1 METNPT
7 EPFQDAFKAGV
18 KSAEPNPIIE
28 GVFSHHKDV
37 TITDKYEAVV
47 REKKQN
53 DSGPGNPRAI
63 VTLHTPEAM
72 KNFFHRFKESR
83 TIILANAETK
93 TIATIIDFQEESKE
107 ERSVAEDTGWGQ
119 FRGVLA
125 LKTSRKLK
133 EWEKATEWMGQSE
146 FANFLEDH
154 LEDVR
159 NPSGADMLSI
169 ATDLEA
175 NSTGSFKGK
184 VNLQNGDV
192 RLDYQSDTQTSI
204 ELPKIIELGIPLF
217 EHGDK
222 YLLKARLRYRVG
234 GGGVA
239 FKLIFTNLI
248 DAVDAEFERLTQAIE
263 ESTMPILRGTTDIYW
278 DKF

>member
-37 TITDKYEAVV
+37 NITDKYDAVI
-47 REKKQN
+47 REKKQF
-53 DSGPGNPRAI
+53 DDGPVNPRSI

-72 KNFFHRFKESR
+72 KSFYHRFKESR
-83 TIILANAETK
+83 TIILANSESK
-93 TIATIIDFQEESKE
+93 TIATIIDFQEESKD
-107 ERSVAEDTGWGQ
+107 ERSVQLDTGWGQ
-119 FRGVLA
+119 FRGSLA
-125 LKTSRKLK
+125 FKTSRKLK
-133 EWEKATEWMGQSE
+133 EWKVTTEWMGQSE
-146 FANFLEDH
+146 FANLLEDH
-154 LEDVR
+154 LEDVLD
-159 NPSGADMLSI
+159 PSGAEMLSI

-175 NSTGSFKGK
+175 NSAGSFKGK

-204 ELPKIIELGIPLF
+204 EIPKMIELGIPLF

-222 YLLKARLRYRVG
+222 YRLKARLRFRVS

-239 FKLIFTNLI
+239 FKLLFTNLE
-248 DAVDAEFERLTQAIE
+248 DAIDAEFERITQELE
-263 ESTMPILRGTTDIYW
+263 EATMPILRGTTEIYW